1 MERGAVQG
9 WCTNKACASKWT
21 HRLNVSLLGNG
32 SALGPLEIDTVG
44 SFFFFFCEAFKLHR
58 ICFSTGVMIVSA
70 SKINH
75 QISNSKVLCLRAN

>member
-44 SFFFFFCEAFKLHR
+44 SFFFFSVKHLSYTESVFLP
-58 ICFSTGVMIVSA
+58 
-70 SKINH
+70 
-75 QISNSKVLCLRAN
+75 VL

>member
-44 SFFFFFCEAFKLHR
+44 SFL
-58 ICFSTGVMIVSA
+58 FSVKHLSYTESVFLLM
-70 SKINH
+70 
-75 QISNSKVLCLRAN
+75 L